1 MLWEVSP
8 FEFIPNKSKF
18 LHVLE
23 NFNFNPTIQHR
34 RKYRILIKKTK
45 QKELNY
51 TFITFNCFWESRKIF
66 GTKI

>member
-18 LHVLE
+18 LRVLE
-23 NFNFNPTIQHR
+23 ISTLTLLFSIG

-66 GTKI
+66 GTKM